1 MTETTTTLFFFCAKE
16 FMPWGRGKGEG
27 DGSEIRQTHQ
37 LSLVV
42 YPIIYKVLY
51 IPGGDRR
58 ISEPSTVVWINI
70 KHVLKPLDQHLRSD
84 WITHPSKPPWYQNV
98 HHQVTCFPYLS
109 SPSGVPYGKYLG
121 RVILLCRKKC
131 WESCKIM
138 TKENLSRWWLNQPI
152 WKICSSN
159 WIISPNRDEHKRLFE
174 LPPPSY

>member
-1 MTETTTTLFFFCAKE
+1 
-16 FMPWGRGKGEG
+16 MPWGRGKGEG

-84 WITHPSKPPWYQNV
+84 WITHPRKPPWYQNV
-98 HHQVTCFPYLS
+98 HHQVTCFPS
-109 SPSGVPYGKYLG
+109 RK
-121 RVILLCRKKC
+121 LL
-131 WESCKIM
+131 
-138 TKENLSRWWLNQPI
+138 
-152 WKICSSN
+152 
-159 WIISPNRDEHKRLFE
+159 E
-174 LPPPSY
+174 LAIRCALW